1 MHEALPTIH
10 RVFQAFSSLAVP
22 AVLDRAL
29 LMLNHVL
36 AAEPAP
42 AARLRQHA
50 GRTLRVHW
58 SGGAGPLPLP
68 PELALAIT
76 PAGLLERL
84 DGGAESAAAGL
95 RVEIELPPPHRAL
108 LQWLAG
114 DRPRVH
120 VEGDAQFAADV
131 AWLAENLRWDAEAD
145 LARLIGDAPAH
156 QLARWGRSLRGAL
169 VTATRRASGAWSR
182 RDAGSAPASR

>member
-1 MHEALPTIH
+1 MHQALPTIH

-36 AAEPAP
+36 AAEPAA

-84 DGGAESAAAGL
+84 DVGAEAAAGL

-145 LARLIGDAPAH
+145 LARVIGDAPAH

-182 RDAGSAPASR
+182 RDAGSSPASR